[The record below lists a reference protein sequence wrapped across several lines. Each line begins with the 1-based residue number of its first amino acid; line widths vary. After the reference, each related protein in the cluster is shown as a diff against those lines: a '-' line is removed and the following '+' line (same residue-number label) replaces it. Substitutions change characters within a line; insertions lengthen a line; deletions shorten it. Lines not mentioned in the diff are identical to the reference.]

1 MRGPWAKLV
10 TAMSPLVIGLI
21 VLGVIVLILW
31 LRARLHDPNFRRIKG
46 DDFMVAQAKIEAQAS
61 LFKLIKWMEEN
72 PGGYC
77 SVKVALPTEDD
88 SLEHIWVE
96 SIKPGTETEDWS
108 GVLANEPRDLKGM
121 KLGSPVTFPQAD
133 IEDWMVMK
141 EDGGYEGGYSLPAMM
156 R

>member
-1 MRGPWAKLV
+1 MN
-10 TAMSPLVIGLI
+10 PLVVSLI
-21 VLGVIVLILW
+21 ILAVIVLVFW
-31 LRARLHDPNFRRIKG
+31 LRAKLHDPNFRRIKE

-61 LFKLIKWMEEN
+61 LSKLLKWMDEN
-72 PGGYC
+72 PEGYC
-77 SVKVALPTEDD
+77 SVKIALPTNDG

-96 SIKPGTETEDWS
+96 SIKAGSETERWS

-121 KLGSPVTFPQAD
+121 KLGSAVTFPQAD

-141 EDGGYEGGYSLPAMM
+141 EDGGYEGGYSLPAVM